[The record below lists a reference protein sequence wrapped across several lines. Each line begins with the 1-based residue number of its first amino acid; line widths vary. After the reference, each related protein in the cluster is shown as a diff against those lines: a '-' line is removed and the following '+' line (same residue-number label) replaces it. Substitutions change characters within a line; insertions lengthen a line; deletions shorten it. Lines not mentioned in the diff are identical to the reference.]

1 MKFWTRPG
9 LLLALLLVS
18 ACTRTE
24 PPLTDVNTWPTA
36 VGAAPIIVAGNGVVT
51 PTRTPPPTRDPATTP
66 TPDAPRAADRH
77 RTELYIVQYGD
88 ALAGIAA
95 EYNTTVDDIAAT
107 NGLSDL
113 SVIHPGDPLNVPL
126 KIDRV
131 GPGTKLIPDSELV
144 YGPGTLDFDVAA
156 FVDRT
161 SGYLKAFSEQVDG
174 EWLTGAQIVRRVA
187 QQFSVNPRLLLAV
200 LEYRGQWLSNATPT
214 AEAQAYPV
222 GFRQAGYQSLY
233 QQLSYAA
240 NHFNDGYYGWKYR
253 AQQTV
258 RLADY
263 SRVLVGRGLNA
274 GTVGVQTMLALDR
287 LYDDWL
293 IEIGPA
299 GFIATYEKLFG
310 DPFNYAVVV
319 TPDGL
324 SQPELTL
331 PWMAGEMWYYTGGP
345 HGGWVAGSGWAAI
358 DFIPAGPILGCQP
371 AEQWVLAA
379 APGLIVRSENGEVL
393 QDLDGDGD
401 ERTGWV
407 VFYMHMGSEGRVPV
421 GTQVKVGDQIGHPS
435 CEGGLS
441 SATHLHIARK
451 YNGEWISAAGPVPM
465 VLDGWRVTGE
475 ATEYDGGMVK
485 DNQVKVACECREDIK
500 NGIAR

>member
-1 MKFWTRPG
+1 MNFWRRFA
-9 LLLALLLVS
+9 LLLALFLS
-18 ACTRTE
+18 ACNTAE
-24 PPLTDVNTWPTA
+24 PPLTDVNLWPTIP
-36 VGAAPIIVAGNGVVT
+36 VDQPAAPGAPPT
-51 PTRTPPPTRDPATTP
+51 PTRTPHPTRDPATTP
-66 TPDAPRAADRH
+66 TPDAARDEDSRS
-77 RTELYIVQYGD
+77 TELYIVQNGD
-88 ALAGIAA
+88 ALASIAA
-95 EYNTTVDDIAAT
+95 EYNTTVDEIAAT

-131 GPGTKLIPDSELV
+131 SPSTKLIPDSELV
-144 YGPGTLDFDVAA
+144 YGPSTFDFDVAA
-156 FVDRT
+156 FVDQT
-161 SGYLKAFSEQVDG
+161 SGYLKTFSEQVDG
-174 EWLTGAQIVRRVA
+174 EWLTGAQIVQRVA

-200 LEYRGQWLSNATPT
+200 LEYRGGWLSNPTPT
-214 AEAQAYPV
+214 AEAQAYAV

-240 NHFNDGYYGWKYR
+240 NHLNDGYYGWKYR

-263 SRVLVGRGLNA
+263 SRVLVARGLNA
-274 GTVGVQTMLALDR
+274 GTVAVQTMLALDR

-293 IEIGPA
+293 IEVGP
-299 GFIATYEKLFG
+299 GGLVATYDQLFG
-310 DPFNYAVVV
+310 DPFNHAAST

-331 PWMAGEMWYYTGGP
+331 PWATGEMWYYTGGP

-358 DFIPAGPILGCQP
+358 DFIPGGALLGCQP
-371 AEQWVLAA
+371 AEQWILASA
-379 APGLIVRSENGEVL
+379 SGQIVRSETGEVL

-407 VFYMHMGSEGRVPV
+407 IFYMHVGSEGRVAV
-421 GTQVKVGDQIGHPS
+421 GTRVKAGDPIGHPS

-441 SATHLHIARK
+441 SATHLHLARK
-451 YNGEWISAAGPVPM
+451 YNGEWIPAAGPVPL

-475 ATEYDGGMVK
+475 ATEYDGGLVK
-485 DNQVKVACECREDIK
+485 GNQVKVACECREDIK
-500 NGIAR
+500 NGLVR